1 MLAIVYL
8 LGIMYSQTDNR
19 MYLVLLLIAMIILQF
34 RFFMQKKWRRIVVGS
49 VILLTTFFTASML
62 SDRESVKRDTYLPQI
77 YDGETVTVWGEIYR
91 KEYKN
96 YSYNIYISKAA
107 VDYGDGIL
115 RCNDILV
122 YLDSCDYSIGDVLKI
137 EGKIK
142 EFSTATNEGE
152 FDLKQYYLSQ
162 KIDFALKGE
171 DCILLAQDGYSIGHF
186 RYGECLYKAR
196 CRLVD
201 SLENI
206 TDEITSGVLSSMILG
221 DKTLIDADTKSLYQA
236 SGISHVLAISG
247 LHISILGIGLYRFLR
262 KKGVSFLISQLL
274 SNLIILSYAI
284 MTGNAISTKRA
295 VCMFILMT
303 LANTLGRSYDMLNSL
318 GIAVLIIL
326 IDNPFAV
333 GYAGFVFSVVAILA
347 IAIVVPAMS
356 KKTENGVDID
366 SNGNNDSNSEGSANS
381 NKLRTIMRNMYENNR
396 DGFLSGLAIQ
406 LTTLPVVSFYYY
418 EIPSYAV
425 LLNMLVLPFL
435 NILFISGLFASAA
448 GLCNVT
454 LAKIIVL
461 PAKFILKLYELLCNA
476 ALKLPRSQIIVG
488 KPEMDK
494 LVLYYSL
501 LLLGV
506 IFIKVFSKEI
516 SNRGMWLLR
525 TGTIMGLVIIL
536 LHHRSI
542 GFEIDVLDVGQGDGI
557 YISTCDNYNLF
568 IDGGS
573 TSEKELGKYTI
584 LPFLKSKGVRQ
595 VDYWFITHADQD
607 HMGAVREVL
616 EDGYKVDTFVI
627 AQTALKDEAML
638 ELVNE
643 AKNYGCNLM
652 YMRTGDVLD
661 FGETRIKC
669 IYPEQ
674 DAWDSMGTT
683 DRNEMSLSLVYEDN
697 DFKGVFCGDISEA
710 VEQEIISNYA
720 ELDIDNEELC
730 DVGLYKVNHHGSKYS
745 SGKEWLDILNPTV
758 SVISCGEK
766 NQYGHP
772 SKETMK
778 RLEEK
783 DSAIY
788 ITMDAGQISVRKEE
802 GHVFVECFLKSR
814 NGKL

>member
-1 MLAIVYL
+1 MLAMVYL
-8 LGIMYSQTDNR
+8 LGIIYSQTDNR
-19 MYLVLLLIAMIILQF
+19 VYLILLLIAVIILQF
-34 RFFMQKKWRRIVVGS
+34 RFFMLKKWRRVVVGS
-49 VILLTTFFTASML
+49 VILLATFFTASML
-62 SDRESVKRDTYLPQI
+62 SERENAKRDTYLPQI

-162 KIDFALKGE
+162 KIDLALKGKE
-171 DCILLAQDGYSIGHF
+171 CILLAQDGYSIGRF
-186 RYGECLYKAR
+186 RYGEWLYKAR
-196 CRLVD
+196 CRLVE

-206 TDEITSGVLSSMILG
+206 TDEITSGVLSSMVLG

-247 LHISILGIGLYRFLR
+247 LHISILGIGLYRFMR
-262 KKGVSFLISQLL
+262 KKGISFLISQLL
-274 SNLIILSYAI
+274 SNLIILFYAI
-284 MTGNAISTKRA
+284 MTGNAISTRRA

-347 IAIVVPAMS
+347 IAVVVPTMVEKS
-356 KKTENGVDID
+356 SDGVEID
-366 SNGNNDSNSEGSANS
+366 SKRNNESNSEGDGNS
-381 NKLRTIMRNMYENNR
+381 KKSRTVLKDMHENIKN
-396 DGFLSGLAIQ
+396 GFLSGLAIQ

-425 LLNMLVLPFL
+425 FLNMLVLPFL
-435 NILFISGLFASAA
+435 NILFISGLFASVI
-448 GLCNVT
+448 GLSNVRF
-454 LAKIIVL
+454 AKIIVL

-488 KPEMDK
+488 KPEMAK

-501 LLLGV
+501 LALGV
-506 IFIKVFSKEI
+506 IVIKVFSKEI

-525 TGTIMGLVIIL
+525 AGWIMGLVIIL

-607 HMGAVREVL
+607 HMGAVGEVL
-616 EDGYKVDTFVI
+616 GDGYKVDTFVV
-627 AQTALKDEAML
+627 AQAALKDEAMI

-643 AKNYGCNLM
+643 VKKYGCNLV

-669 IYPEQ
+669 IYPEP
-674 DAWDSMGTT
+674 DSWDGTGT
-683 DRNEMSLSLVYEDN
+683 IDRNEMSLSLVYEDN
-697 DFKGVFCGDISEA
+697 DFKGVFCGDISET

-720 ELDIDNEELC
+720 KLDIENEELC
-730 DVGLYKVNHHGSKYS
+730 DVDLYKVNHHGSKYS
-745 SGKEWLDILNPTV
+745 SSKEWLDILNPTV

-772 SKETMK
+772 SKEAMQ
-778 RLEEK
+778 RLGENGSEV
-783 DSAIY
+783 Y
-788 ITMDAGQISVRKEE
+788 ITTDAGQISVRMDK
-802 GHVFVECFLKSR
+802 GQVFVKKMLIKV
-814 NGKL
+814 N

>member
-1 MLAIVYL
+1 MLAMVYL
-8 LGIMYSQTDNR
+8 LGIIYSQTDNR
-19 MYLVLLLIAMIILQF
+19 VYLILLLIAVIILQF
-34 RFFMQKKWRRIVVGS
+34 RFFMLKKWRRVVVGS
-49 VILLTTFFTASML
+49 VILLATFFTASML
-62 SDRESVKRDTYLPQI
+62 SERENAKRDTYLPQI

-162 KIDFALKGE
+162 KIDLALKGKE
-171 DCILLAQDGYSIGHF
+171 CILLAQDGYSIGRF
-186 RYGECLYKAR
+186 RYGEWLYKAR
-196 CRLVD
+196 CRLVE

-206 TDEITSGVLSSMILG
+206 TDEITSGVLSSMVLG

-247 LHISILGIGLYRFLR
+247 LHISILGIGLYRFMR
-262 KKGVSFLISQLL
+262 KKGISFLISQLL
-274 SNLIILSYAI
+274 SNLIILFYAI
-284 MTGNAISTKRA
+284 MTGNVISTRRA

-347 IAIVVPAMS
+347 IAVVVPTMVEKS
-356 KKTENGVDID
+356 SDGVEID
-366 SNGNNDSNSEGSANS
+366 SKRNNESNSEGDGNS
-381 NKLRTIMRNMYENNR
+381 KKSRTVLKDMHENIKN
-396 DGFLSGLAIQ
+396 GFLSGLAIQ

-425 LLNMLVLPFL
+425 FLNMLVLPFL
-435 NILFISGLFASAA
+435 NILFISGLFASVI
-448 GLCNVT
+448 GLSNVRF
-454 LAKIIVL
+454 AKIIVL

-488 KPEMDK
+488 KPEMAK

-501 LLLGV
+501 LALGV
-506 IFIKVFSKEI
+506 IVIKVFSKEI

-525 TGTIMGLVIIL
+525 AGWIMGLVIIL

-607 HMGAVREVL
+607 HMGAVGEVL
-616 EDGYKVDTFVI
+616 GDGYKVDTFVV
-627 AQTALKDEAML
+627 AQAALKDEAMI

-643 AKNYGCNLM
+643 VKKYGCNLV

-669 IYPEQ
+669 IYPEP
-674 DAWDSMGTT
+674 DSWDGTGT
-683 DRNEMSLSLVYEDN
+683 IDRNEMSLSLVYEDN
-697 DFKGVFCGDISEA
+697 DFKGVFCGDISET

-720 ELDIDNEELC
+720 KLDIENEELC
-730 DVGLYKVNHHGSKYS
+730 DVDLYKVNHHGSKYS
-745 SGKEWLDILNPTV
+745 SSKEWLDILNPTV

-772 SKETMK
+772 SKEAMQ
-778 RLEEK
+778 RLGENGSEV
-783 DSAIY
+783 Y
-788 ITMDAGQISVRKEE
+788 ITTDAGQISVRMDK
-802 GHVFVECFLKSR
+802 GQVFVKKMLIKV
-814 NGKL
+814 N

>member
-1 MLAIVYL
+1 MVMLAMVYL
-8 LGIMYSQTDNR
+8 LGIVYSQTDNR
-19 MYLVLLLIAMIILQF
+19 VYLILLLIAVIILQF
-34 RFFMQKKWRRIVVGS
+34 RFFMLKKWRRVVVGS
-49 VILLTTFFTASML
+49 VILLATFFTASML
-62 SDRESVKRDTYLPQI
+62 SERENAKRDTYLPQI
-77 YDGETVTVWGEIYR
+77 YDGEAVTVWGEIYR

-162 KIDFALKGE
+162 KIDLSLKGKE
-171 DCILLAQDGYSIGHF
+171 CALLAQDGYSIGRF
-186 RYGECLYKAR
+186 RYGEWLYKAR
-196 CRLVD
+196 CRLVE

-206 TDEITSGVLSSMILG
+206 TDEITSGVLSSMVLG

-247 LHISILGIGLYRFLR
+247 LHISILGIGLYRFMR
-262 KKGVSFLISQLL
+262 KKGISFLISQLL
-274 SNLIILSYAI
+274 SNLIILFYAI
-284 MTGNAISTKRA
+284 MTGNAISTRRA

-303 LANTLGRSYDMLNSL
+303 LANTLGRGYDMLNSL

-347 IAIVVPAMS
+347 IAVVVPTMVE
-356 KKTENGVDID
+356 KTSDGVEID
-366 SNGNNDSNSEGSANS
+366 SKRNNESNSEGDGNS
-381 NKLRTIMRNMYENNR
+381 KKSRTVLKDMHENIKN
-396 DGFLSGLAIQ
+396 GFLSGLAIQ

-425 LLNMLVLPFL
+425 FLNMLVLPFL
-435 NILFISGLFASAA
+435 NILFISGLFASVI

-454 LAKIIVL
+454 FAKIIVL

-488 KPEMDK
+488 KPEMAK

-501 LLLGV
+501 FALGV
-506 IFIKVFSKEI
+506 IVIKVFSKEI

-525 TGTIMGLVIIL
+525 AGWIMGLVIIL

-584 LPFLKSKGVRQ
+584 LPFLKSKGVRK

-607 HMGAVREVL
+607 HMGAVGEVL
-616 EDGYKVDTFVI
+616 GDGYKVDTFVV
-627 AQTALKDEAML
+627 AQAALKDEAMI

-643 AKNYGCNLM
+643 VKKCGCNLV

-669 IYPEQ
+669 IYPEP
-674 DAWDSMGTT
+674 DSWDGTI

-697 DFKGVFCGDISEA
+697 DFKGVFCGDISETI
-710 VEQEIISNYA
+710 EQEIISNYA
-720 ELDIDNEELC
+720 ELDIENEELF
-730 DVGLYKVNHHGSKYS
+730 DVDLYKVNHHGSKYS
-745 SGKEWLDILNPTV
+745 SSKEWLDILNPTV

-772 SKETMK
+772 SKEAMQ
-778 RLEEK
+778 RLGENGSEV
-783 DSAIY
+783 Y
-788 ITMDAGQISVRKEE
+788 ITTDAGQISVRMDK
-802 GHVFVECFLKSR
+802 GQVFVKKMLMSR
-814 NGKL
+814 